1 MRILRKR
8 LKRNHAPIRDVF
20 RVLGLLL
27 FWLIL
32 GVLMYRYLEGWGW
45 LDAFYM
51 AVITLS
57 TVGYTEAQPLSD
69 LGRIFTSIYIVGG
82 AFTSVYTLARIGQFI
97 FEGELSDVLENR
109 YMNKQ
114 LNEKKDHTI
123 ICGYGRLSK
132 SILDGFED
140 TNDLILIDRNHE
152 LESQFQE
159 MGISYI
165 IGDAT
170 DEDVL
175 RRAGVERASSLL
187 AMISSDADNLYI
199 TIATRELNKDIQLI
213 ACCMTDSAEKR
224 LYRGGADDVISP
236 YKITGQHI
244 LNKIG

>member
-1 MRILRKR
+1 
-8 LKRNHAPIRDVF
+8 
-20 RVLGLLL
+20 
-27 FWLIL
+27 
-32 GVLMYRYLEGWGW
+32 MYRFVESWGW
-45 LDAFYM
+45 LDSFYM

-57 TVGYTEAQPLSD
+57 TVGYTEAQPLSEM
-69 LGRIFTSIYIVGG
+69 GRILTSIYIIGG
-82 AFTSVYTLARIGQFI
+82 AFTSVYTLARIGQFL

-109 YMNKQ
+109 YMTKQ
-114 LNEKKDHTI
+114 LKDMKNHTI

-132 SILDGFED
+132 SIVEGFED
-140 TNDLILIDRNHE
+140 LDNLVIIDSSSE
-152 LESQFQE
+152 MEGTFQA
-159 MGISYI
+159 MDISYI

-175 RRAGVERASSLL
+175 KRAGVERADSLL

-199 TIATRELNKDIQLI
+199 TIATRELHNEIKII